1 MRAWFLRRPIKQKL
15 MLMIMATS
23 IAVLLLASIGYIVAD
38 YFHAREDLKRQLTEQ
53 ADVIRKNSTAA
64 LEFLDRDDA
73 QETLRTL
80 APNPHIRSACL
91 YDATGKL
98 FSSYVTPL
106 ASLPCPADPGPDGS
120 RFLPE
125 RLLIVLP
132 IDLRGRRSGTLL
144 VRSDLELL
152 QARMRGQ
159 LVIVGILLVVT
170 SGVALLMSLRLHSI
184 VSAPLNALAR
194 VATAVSSQGDYA
206 LRASRT
212 TDDEVGVLVD
222 AFNRMLE
229 RIQLRENELSAAN
242 EDLRTEIAER
252 RRAEQERAQLLV
264 REREANR
271 LKDEFLATLSHEL
284 RTPLNAILGW
294 IKLLRSSAVPPAGI
308 DRALEKIERNAQA
321 QTRLVED
328 LLEVSRITTGKLRLE
343 IKDVDLIAVA
353 TTAIE
358 SIRPTAEARG
368 VAIDRHF
375 AASSL
380 PTTGDPDRLQQV
392 LWNLISNAVKFT
404 PPGGTV
410 GVHLRRD
417 GTSDEMT
424 VSDTGIG
431 IDPAFLPDV
440 FDTFRQ
446 ADASTTR
453 TYGGL
458 GLGLSIVRHIVEL
471 HGGDV
476 RAESEGPG
484 KGSRFIVRL
493 PIGAL
498 ERPRPPRLGDTDRAG
513 ALSGVLTGVTIVVVD
528 DDPDTRDIL
537 QSVLQL
543 RGATVRIAANAADG
557 LRLCVEDPPD
567 ALISDIAMP
576 GQDGY
581 ALLRQLH
588 ETLGADMPRATIA
601 LTAFAGTAD
610 QRRALDAGFDRHMGK
625 PFDPDRL
632 AQVLRELLFSEG
644 EQPQEQGTVRNR

>member
-1 MRAWFLRRPIKQKL
+1 

-38 YFHAREDLKRQLTEQ
+38 YYNSRDDLRRQLTAQ

-64 LEFLDRDDA
+64 LEFLDQDDA
-73 QETLRTL
+73 QETLRTV
-80 APNPHIRSACL
+80 APNEHIRSACL
-91 YDATGKL
+91 YDAAGKL
-98 FSSYVTPL
+98 FSAYVSSA
-106 ASLPCPADPGPDGS
+106 ASTPCPADPGPDGH
-120 RFLPE
+120 RFLSD
-125 RLLIVLP
+125 RLLIVSP
-132 IDLRGRRSGTLL
+132 IDLRGQRRGTLL
-144 VRSDLELL
+144 LRSDLELL
-152 QARMRGQ
+152 RARMRGQ
-159 LVIVGILLVVT
+159 FLIVGILLLVT

-194 VATAVSSQGDYA
+194 VATAVSSHGDYS
-206 LRASRT
+206 LRAART

-229 RIQLRENELSAAN
+229 RIQLRERELSAAN
-242 EDLRTEIAER
+242 EDLRNEIVER

-294 IKLLRSSAVPPAGI
+294 TKLLRSSAVPPAGI

-328 LLEVSRITTGKLRLE
+328 LLEVSRITTGKLRLD
-343 IKDVDLIAVA
+343 IKNVDLITVA
-353 TTAIE
+353 STAIE

-375 AASSL
+375 AAPSL

-417 GTSDEMT
+417 GTADEMS

-446 ADASTTR
+446 ADATTTR
-453 TYGGL
+453 MYGGL

-471 HGGDV
+471 HGGEV
-476 RAESEGPG
+476 RAESDGAG
-484 KGSRFIVRL
+484 KGSRFIGTPANRRPRTTAADARRRDQSRTAHDSAYRSRHRGRGRRSGHARHPAVGARTSGC
-493 PIGAL
+493 IGAGCG
-498 ERPRPPRLGDTDRAG
+498 ECR
-513 ALSGVLTGVTIVVVD
+513 
-528 DDPDTRDIL
+528 
-537 QSVLQL
+537 
-543 RGATVRIAANAADG
+543 RG
-557 LRLCVEDPPD
+557 
-567 ALISDIAMP
+567 
-576 GQDGY
+576 
-581 ALLRQLH
+581 
-588 ETLGADMPRATIA
+588 GADVRRTSARR
-601 LTAFAGTAD
+601 AD
-610 QRRALDAGFDRHMGK
+610 QRYCDAGAGRVRAPAAAPGDARHRHAARDRCAHGIRGSQR
-625 PFDPDRL
+625 PAPRRRRRVRSPHGQAVRCGPSRPGAARSLL
-632 AQVLRELLFSEG
+632 AIA
-644 EQPQEQGTVRNR
+644 NH